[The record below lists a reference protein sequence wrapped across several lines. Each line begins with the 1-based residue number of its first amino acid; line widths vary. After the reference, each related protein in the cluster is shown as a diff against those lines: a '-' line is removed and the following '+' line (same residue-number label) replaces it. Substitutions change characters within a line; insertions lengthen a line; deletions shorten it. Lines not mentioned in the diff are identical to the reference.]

1 MYIYPLKI
9 KNIVLYC
16 IVLYC
21 IDLRHL
27 RARQTYRRLIS
38 DSRGFNNGKLSG
50 ELNELYTPDILVSE
64 RVHLL
69 FMNVDAQHCG

>member
-21 IDLRHL
+21 MRLSEVILSYRELRDG
-27 RARQTYRRLIS
+27 S
-38 DSRGFNNGKLSG
+38 
-50 ELNELYTPDILVSE
+50 
-64 RVHLL
+64 L
-69 FMNVDAQHCG
+69 FMRMTGSGKK